1 MSEDVTLTTVTIFGS
16 EYRIKGPDD
25 PNYARR
31 VAAEVDRRL
40 REISERQR
48 INSPLRVAVL
58 ALLNLADELE
68 RERHQVEHATSAV
81 VDRAR
86 ELELL
91 LAAAVDAEP
100 VGS

>member
-1 MSEDVTLTTVTIFGS
+1 VGEDQTLTTVTIFGS

-25 PNYARR
+25 PIYARR
-31 VAAEVDRRL
+31 MASEIDRRM
-40 REISERQR
+40 REIAERQR

-58 ALLNLADELE
+58 ALLNMADELD
-68 RERHQVEHATSAV
+68 RERHRIDEATSVV

-100 VGS
+100 VAS

>member
-1 MSEDVTLTTVTIFGS
+1 MSQDSTLTVTIFGS

-25 PNYARR
+25 PAYARR
-31 VAAEVDRRL
+31 MASEVDRRM
-40 REISERQR
+40 REIADRQR

-58 ALLNLADELE
+58 ALLNMADELE
-68 RERHQVEHATSAV
+68 RERREVDAATASV

-86 ELELL
+86 EIELL

-100 VGS
+100 VDS

>member
-1 MSEDVTLTTVTIFGS
+1 VSGEAILTTVTIFGS

-25 PNYARR
+25 PDYARR
-31 VAAEVDRRL
+31 VAAEVDRRM
-40 REISERQR
+40 REVAERQR

-58 ALLNLADELE
+58 ALLNMVDELDH
-68 RERHQVEHATSAV
+68 ERHRAEHAHSTV
-81 VDRAR
+81 VGRAR

-91 LAAAVDAEP
+91 LAAAVDAEA

>member
-1 MSEDVTLTTVTIFGS
+1 MSQDSTLTVTIFGS

-25 PNYARR
+25 PAYARR
-31 VAAEVDRRL
+31 MASEVDRRM
-40 REISERQR
+40 REIADRQR

-58 ALLNLADELE
+58 ALLNMADELE
-68 RERHQVEHATSAV
+68 TERGRGDETTAMI

-86 ELELL
+86 EIELL

>member
-1 MSEDVTLTTVTIFGS
+1 MGEDSTLTVTIFGS

-25 PNYARR
+25 PAYAHRISSEIDQR
-31 VAAEVDRRL
+31 M
-40 REISERQR
+40 REIAERQR

-58 ALLNLADELE
+58 ALLNMADELD
-68 RERHQVEHATSAV
+68 RERHRVDDATSTI

-100 VGS
+100 VGN